1 MSALARWPFS
11 GVPDTPGAWLMTAA
25 RNRARNH
32 LRDVSRASARLHAAA
47 VLTRDAEAEEEAAAE
62 PTNGSGAGP
71 MADDRL
77 RLVFVCCHPLLP
89 IEAQAALTLRM
100 VAGLST
106 RQVARG
112 FLQPE
117 ATVAQRIVRAKR
129 TLTEAGVA
137 FSVPDRDEWPGRLP
151 GVLRVVYLV
160 FNEGH
165 TAAEGPDLTR
175 PDLCEEAI
183 RLGRLLAQLLPG
195 GGEILGLLA
204 LMSYQASRL
213 ATRTDGEGNVVL
225 LADQDRSRWD
235 PAPSWEETDWPSI
248 VGLYDALASVDASPV
263 VRLNRAVA
271 LAMARGPEEGM
282 AAVHE
287 LVASQALDGYHLLW
301 ATRADLLRRLGR
313 QGEAAVDY
321 ERALA
326 LVTNDAESRYLAAR
340 RAECLPHDEQSDT
353 HAGERG

>member
-1 MSALARWPFS
+1 
-11 GVPDTPGAWLMTAA
+11 
-25 RNRARNH
+25 
-32 LRDVSRASARLHAAA
+32 
-47 VLTRDAEAEEEAAAE
+47 
-62 PTNGSGAGP
+62 

-160 FNEGH
+160 FNEGR

-213 ATRTDGEGNVVL
+213 ATRTDGEGNLVL

-235 PAPSWEETDWPSI
+235 RARIAAGNDALRRARLAGPPGPITLQAAIAACHATAPSWEETDWPSI

-282 AAVHE
+282 AAVDE